1 MFTVTLNGANRLD
14 VELDGKLDSAAM
26 QAALDEMV
34 EKAKPMENGVVL
46 YRIGDFNLPTLGAI
60 GVEL

>member
-14 VELDGKLDSAAM
+14 VYIDGELDSAAM

-34 EKAKPMENGVVL
+34 EKAKPIES
-46 YRIGDFNLPTLGAI
+46 
-60 GVEL
+60 